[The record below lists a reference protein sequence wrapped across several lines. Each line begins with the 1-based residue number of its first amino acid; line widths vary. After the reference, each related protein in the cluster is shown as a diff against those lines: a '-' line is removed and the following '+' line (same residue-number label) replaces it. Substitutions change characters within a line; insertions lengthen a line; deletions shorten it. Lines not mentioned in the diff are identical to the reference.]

1 MLASKCGFGTDSVQI
16 KCQMLRSA
24 DPTSV
29 AAALLIAEHC
39 EGTVPDVG
47 DDPVDHVLLLHS
59 PHHIGHL
66 QLVVQPLL
74 HLHLFMLKASTT
86 NEVKPDLLLFVSR
99 FLKYTKI
106 ISQFCQKIL
115 IVF

>member
-1 MLASKCGFGTDSVQI
+1 MRIWDGFGTD
-16 KCQMLRSA
+16 QM
-24 DPTSV
+24 PN
-29 AAALLIAEHC
+29 AAECGSYLSCCSTAEHC

-66 QLVVQPLL
+66 QLVVQPLF